1 MKGDGAFLIDTTE
14 DVGAEIILKKEG
26 VVVCTTDL
34 TGGGATVQKNEE
46 VASVVSTADTTEDGM
61 TIPGNDEGD

>member
-1 MKGDGAFLIDTTE
+1 MKGDGAFSIDTIE

-26 VVVCTTDL
+26 VVACTTDL